1 LKKSEAVII
10 LNIPNYLF
18 IMKLSITLGFL
29 LLCGAG
35 VAKAQTQTVP
45 SDSYVT
51 EIVTDYGGFWRSG
64 TGLNLNYLL
73 NPTLPDNSH
82 QLLAFTVKG
91 QRYAT
96 GINNQLLSIKGLS
109 YVNTQYQALP
119 VTALS
124 STISSNTKIGLGQ
137 LYDLVDNGPS
147 TPPPA
152 NDYAKYLTD
161 GAQGLDLGTGVA
173 NLPAGLLSFA
183 IRVDQKAIG
192 DGVPD
197 VLITQIASPDSN
209 GDQYQFLDASGN
221 TVGQPLSVVFTAMP
235 VVGNWSVDFYEA
247 SQTIMSL
254 LTGFVKTPRP
264 LRLWAADFSAFGL
277 TASDYARIK
286 TFQITLSGSSD
297 QAFVAYNS
305 NALSLTPLPVTLTT
319 FDGAAQGSR
328 VRLHWA
334 TASERNADAFVV
346 EAGRD
351 GHKFEPVGRLAAA
364 GTSSQAHQYQ
374 FDYQPAQAG
383 IGYYRLRQLD
393 LDGTAHYSPV
403 VAVRTGAAAVEV
415 FPSVFDQHLTV
426 RLPAAGAVALT
437 LLAPDGRVLH
447 QQQVAAAEAQ
457 EVAVPGLAALPPGLY
472 LLRAV
477 VDGQPS
483 LHRVVKQ

>member
-1 LKKSEAVII
+1 
-10 LNIPNYLF
+10 
-18 IMKLSITLGFL
+18 MKLSITLGFL
-29 LLCGAG
+29 LLVGAG
-35 VAKAQTQTVP
+35 AAKAQTQAVS

-73 NPTLPDNSH
+73 NPALPDNSH

-96 GINNQLLSIKGLS
+96 GVNNQLLSSRGLS

-124 STISSNTKIGLGQ
+124 STIGSNTKIGLGQ

-147 TPPPA
+147 NPPPP
-152 NDYAKYLTD
+152 NDYAKYLAD
-161 GAQGLDLGTGVA
+161 GVQGLDLGTGVA
-173 NLPAGLLSFA
+173 NLPAGTLNFA

-197 VLITQIASPDSN
+197 VLITQIASPDAT
-209 GDQYQFLDASGN
+209 GDQYRLLDANGN
-221 TVGQPLSVVFTAMP
+221 TVGQSLSVVFTNVP
-235 VVGNWSVDFYEA
+235 IVGNWSVDFYEA
-247 SQTIMSL
+247 SQSLMSL

-264 LRLWAADFSAFGL
+264 LRLLAADFSAFGL
-277 TASDYARIK
+277 TAADYARIK

-305 NALSLTPLPVTLTT
+305 NAVSLTPLPVTLTA

-328 VRLHWA
+328 VRLRWQ

-346 EAGRD
+346 EAGTD
-351 GHKFEPVGRLAAA
+351 GQTFEPVGRVAAA

-374 FDYQPAQAG
+374 FEYQPPQAG
-383 IGYYRLRQLD
+383 VGYYRLRQLD

-415 FPSVFDQHLTV
+415 FPSAFDQRLTV
-426 RLPAAGAVALT
+426 RLPAAGAAALT

-447 QQQVAAAEAQ
+447 QQQLAAAEAQ
-457 EVAVPGLAALPPGLY
+457 DVLLPGLAALPPGLY

-477 VDGQPS
+477 VDGQSS